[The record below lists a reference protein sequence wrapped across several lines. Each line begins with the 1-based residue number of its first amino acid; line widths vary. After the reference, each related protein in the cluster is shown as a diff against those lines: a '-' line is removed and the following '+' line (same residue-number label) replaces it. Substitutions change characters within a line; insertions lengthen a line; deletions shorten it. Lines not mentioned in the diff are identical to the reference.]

1 MVRAYCAAE
10 YIVTTIR
17 CIPYAQ
23 TQIDRGV
30 YIESPP
36 GCMLMYKL
44 VTVNWDGN
52 KIRPPAH
59 AAAAAAAAAG
69 VSVTVKH
76 HHLRRQ

>member
-36 GCMLMYKL
+36 DRSQRKSLK
-44 VTVNWDGN
+44 
-52 KIRPPAH
+52 KIILYYHPIIQRLKKQQ
-59 AAAAAAAAAG
+59 G
-69 VSVTVKH
+69 
-76 HHLRRQ
+76 